1 MPFLKIPQKVVDY
14 QRNLWKMDK
23 LIQTKMAKHFIR
35 QNEENSFFLLIKLH
49 TVLAV
54 STKSFF
60 SFLLYSDNIKFTY
73 QQRCCNSIL
82 TSFEKLI
89 DINWMICIF
98 YRYVWFFGKFVL
110 GVSWGWPYFS
120 EFRFTVESNLILC
133 WRQLNFL
140 NNTKKCSVKFLNPL

>member
-1 MPFLKIPQKVVDY
+1 
-14 QRNLWKMDK
+14 MDK

-89 DINWMICIF
+89 DVN
-98 YRYVWFFGKFVL
+98 
-110 GVSWGWPYFS
+110 
-120 EFRFTVESNLILC
+120 
-133 WRQLNFL
+133 
-140 NNTKKCSVKFLNPL
+140 